1 MSRYRDVGTT
11 ADSGSETPTSGREC
25 GIGSVRAAAAEFLL
39 VSEPV
44 L

>member
-1 MSRYRDVGTT
+1 MGTT

-25 GIGSVRAAAAEFLL
+25 GTGSVRAAAAKFLL
-39 VSEPV
+39 VSKPV